1 MSEEIKCEY
10 RIVKVNKEKL
20 KASQM
25 KYYLKNKEKIQ
36 QYQRETKKARY
47 ANDPEFREKEKTR
60 TLEHHRKKKELKILE
75 NIENLKVLEKI

>member
-36 QYQRETKKARY
+36 QQQRETKKARY
-47 ANDPEFREKEKTR
+47 ANDPEFREKEKAR
-60 TLEHHRKKKELKILE
+60 TLDHHRKKKELKILE
-75 NIENLKVLEKI
+75 NIEKLKVLEKI

>member
-1 MSEEIKCEY
+1 MSEEIKTEY